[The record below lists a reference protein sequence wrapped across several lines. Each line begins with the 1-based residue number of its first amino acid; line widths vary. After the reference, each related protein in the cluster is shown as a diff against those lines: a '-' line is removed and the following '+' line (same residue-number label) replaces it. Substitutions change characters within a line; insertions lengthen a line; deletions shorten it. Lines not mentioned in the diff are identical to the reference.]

1 MLLFQLKVIFLTPMK
16 FKTIFLFLIAIL
28 CGQPSFAELFTTNN
42 TFKRKEFTATRTF
55 DQTEINFSPESSSS
69 SSLGGDRGEAFG
81 SEAFHQD
88 SIHRINFRY
97 KDKRR
102 GIKPFIAPTLLIATG
117 TALHFSTDL
126 KVNFQDWA
134 QTNFAYSGSADD
146 YIQYAPGVAVYALN
160 AFGVK
165 GKNNFGNRTAIIIK
179 SLLVNDLMVH
189 SLKTW
194 VDSDRPNGEPRSFP
208 SGHTSVA
215 FALAHFMHKEYG
227 EKSVWYSIGAY
238 TCATTVGM
246 MRVAKNAHWISD
258 VVAGAGFGI
267 LSTELVYLTHQY
279 KWDNKHIKNFD
290 IFPWSNRKQSGVA
303 VVYTF

>member
-1 MLLFQLKVIFLTPMK
+1 MK
-16 FKTIFLFLIAIL
+16 FKTILILIIVL
-28 CGQPSFAELFTTNN
+28 VTGQFSFAVSFKTND
-42 TFKRKEFTATRTF
+42 TFKKKELSEYSSFHQVEFNICR
-55 DQTEINFSPESSSS
+55 EISYSP
-69 SSLGGDRGEAFG
+69 SLGGGRGEAF
-81 SEAFHQD
+81 HND
-88 SIHRINFRY
+88 SIHQFNFRY
-97 KDKRR
+97 KDHKR
-102 GIKPFIAPTLLIATG
+102 GIKPFIAPALLIVTG
-117 TALHFSTDL
+117 TALHFSTDI
-126 KVNFQDWA
+126 KVNFQDWM
-134 QTNFAYSGSADD
+134 QDNFAYSGSVDD
-146 YIQYAPGVAVYALN
+146 YLQYAPLAVVYGLN
-160 AFGVK
+160 AVGVK
-165 GKNNFGNRTAIIIK
+165 GKNNFGNRTAIVVK
-179 SLLVNDLMVH
+179 SLLLNDLMVH

-227 EKSVWYSIGAY
+227 EKSIWYSIGAY

-279 KWDNKHIKNFD
+279 KWDNEHIKNFD
-290 IFPWSNRKQSGVA
+290 IFPWSNRKQSGLA